1 MRRYIVANNIR
12 RKDGNGLAAQ
22 SGGNLQTATAHPDE
36 VSKGD
41 GKETAKL
48 SENEKEET
56 GQGKGDIALQAGKS
70 EESGQI
76 GTRETAE
83 NKAKQA
89 PTEIMDKPVAMAADD
104 KKTNLGKDLGKSS
117 EGALFRKDIDKS
129 EVEKFVIHCKVPY
142 LTIKAADELPK
153 KFRKAG

>member
-1 MRRYIVANNIR
+1 MLGGMRRYIVANNIR

-22 SGGNLQTATAHPDE
+22 SGGNLQTATAQTDSDE

-104 KKTNLGKDLGKSS
+104 KKPTWARISANHRQEHSFARTSISQRLKSLS
-117 EGALFRKDIDKS
+117 FTARSPI
-129 EVEKFVIHCKVPY
+129 
-142 LTIKAADELPK
+142 
-153 KFRKAG
+153 

>member
-1 MRRYIVANNIR
+1 MLGGMRRYIVANNIR
-12 RKDGNGLAAQ
+12 RKDGNGSAAQ
-22 SGGNLQTATAHPDE
+22 SGGNLQTATADPDE

-56 GQGKGDIALQAGKS
+56 VQGKGDIALQAGKS
-70 EESGQI
+70 EESGQV
-76 GTRETAE
+76 GTSETAE

-104 KKTNLGKDLGKSS
+104 KKTTWARISANHRQEHFFARTSISQRLKSLS
-117 EGALFRKDIDKS
+117 FTARSPI
-129 EVEKFVIHCKVPY
+129 
-142 LTIKAADELPK
+142 
-153 KFRKAG
+153 